1 MRIRPRLSIR
11 LTLLL
16 IALVA
21 IVLAVVHWNDPAVRY
36 RRDHD
41 EVSLNAV
48 MSRRASFGDTVETIE
63 GLLGPGKAITDVKF
77 RRSVEKFVARAPSG
91 YPQGLNPEDEFLG
104 FAVGPNMT
112 ILQFRNGRL
121 INFKPSDFDNPSA
134 TFAGALK

>member
-11 LTLLL
+11 LTSLL

-48 MSRRASFGDTVETIE
+48 MSHRVSFGDSVETIE
-63 GLLGPGKAITDVKF
+63 SLLGPGKPMTDAKF
-77 RRSVEKFVARAPSG
+77 RSSVSKFVARMPSG
-91 YPQGLNPEDEFLG
+91 YPQGLNPEDGFLG
-104 FAVGPNMT
+104 FSIGKNLTV
-112 ILQFRNGRL
+112 LQFRNGRL
-121 INFKPSDFDNPSA
+121 INFKRSDFDNPSA
-134 TFAGALK
+134 TFAGASK